1 MQALGNTEWL
11 LNRAASR
18 PNVVQSVGVLSSPT
32 VTARDLVVPAIGA
45 ARSIPAWVILTTIML
60 ATTAICATAIIRS
73 RGELRASSVQRL
85 KVESE
90 IQSLR
95 DANQSLQR
103 DIQRLTK
110 DPSAIELAARE
121 RLGMVKASD
130 IVVTMDSLQ
139 STTSAKTVS
148 FVH

>member
-32 VTARDLVVPAIGA
+32 VAARDLVVPAIGA

-85 KVESE
+85 KVQSE

-121 RLGMVKASD
+121 RLGMVKAND

-139 STTSAKTVS
+139 SATSAKTVS

>member
-1 MQALGNTEWL
+1 
-11 LNRAASR
+11 
-18 PNVVQSVGVLSSPT
+18 
-32 VTARDLVVPAIGA
+32 
-45 ARSIPAWVILTTIML
+45 ML

-73 RGELRASSVQRL
+73 RGELRTSSVQRV

-130 IVVTMDSLQ
+130 IVVTMGSLQ
-139 STTSAKTVS
+139 SATSAKMFRSSTN
-148 FVH
+148 

>member
-1 MQALGNTEWL
+1 LQALGNTEWL
-11 LNRAASR
+11 LNRTASR
-18 PNVVQSVGVLSSPT
+18 PTVAQSVGVLTGPAVS
-32 VTARDLVVPAIGA
+32 ARDLVLPAIKGA
-45 ARSIPAWVILTTIML
+45 RAVPSWVILTTIVL
-60 ATTAICATAIIRS
+60 ATTAICSTAIVRS
-73 RGELRASSVQRL
+73 RGELRTSSTQRL
-85 KVESE
+85 RVESE

-95 DANQSLQR
+95 EANLSLQR

-121 RLGMVKASD
+121 RLGMVKAND

-139 STTSAKTVS
+139 SAASAKTVS

>member
-1 MQALGNTEWL
+1 M
-11 LNRAASR
+11 
-18 PNVVQSVGVLSSPT
+18 
-32 VTARDLVVPAIGA
+32 
-45 ARSIPAWVILTTIML
+45 
-60 ATTAICATAIIRS
+60 RS
-73 RGELRASSVQRL
+73 RGELRASSVQRV

-121 RLGMVKASD
+121 RLGMVKAND

-139 STTSAKTVS
+139 SATSAKTVS